1 MLVTTQTPIIRH
13 FESADVQRILNRDGG
28 QVPPQTILEQAACGP
43 AWTAVLDGQPLG
55 CGGLVLPWPGVGIAW
70 MVLSEEIHQHP
81 LWLTR
86 TVKQFLVDMTRIHH
100 LHRVEAVALE
110 ESETNQAWLKR
121 LGFTREEHGRATA
134 YLSDQRTMIR
144 YERVKEYD

>member
-13 FESADVQRILNRDGG
+13 FEAADVEKILNRDGG
-28 QVPPQTILEQAACGP
+28 QVPPQTILEQAALGP

-70 MVLSEEIHQHP
+70 MVLSDEMLTHP

-86 TVKQFLVDMTRIHH
+86 TVKRFLVDMTRIHH

-110 ESETNQAWLKR
+110 ESLTNQRWIEA
-121 LGFTREEHGRATA
+121 LGFHVEQHGRARA

-144 YERVKEYD
+144 YERVQP